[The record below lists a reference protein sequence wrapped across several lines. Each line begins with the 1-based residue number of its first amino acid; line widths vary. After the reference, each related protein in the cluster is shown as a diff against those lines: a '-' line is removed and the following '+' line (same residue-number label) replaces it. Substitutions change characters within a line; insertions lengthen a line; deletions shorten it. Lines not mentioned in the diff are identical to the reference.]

1 MLNKP
6 QHQAPQNQSLHH
18 QILSLAM
25 QYFDFLNEEHNINE
39 LIHLGLGNIHLL
51 NHFLILLQKFKYFR
65 YCFHLNLNF
74 H

>member
-1 MLNKP
+1 MLWHPRMLNKP

-39 LIHLGLGNIHLL
+39 LIH
-51 NHFLILLQKFKYFR
+51 
-65 YCFHLNLNF
+65 
-74 H
+74 